1 MREDTRK
8 SALPIRPK
16 LPRTVPHSIPF
27 FALVVLLLVLVP
39 SSALAQLGGLRD
51 MVRGGKKGEVYGLDV
66 REMGHVVFVVDLS
79 IPVEFTAEQRSQ
91 LRDQLA
97 LQAGQFT
104 QQQLVEKGGEYAALM
119 AGPAGSI
126 VKTAIVKRRDKVG
139 TARRHVKSAID
150 GLEDDQQ
157 FGLVTFEGDLQLWHD
172 ALVAAND
179 DARDEAK
186 EVVERAQG
194 GEDEGGLLS
203 FGVSTLRESFMAA
216 SGLALQRE
224 MMAAGVA
231 AEGTVLPAGMPTT
244 LAGALPTGLGMAP
257 SPAPAPPS
265 SAFAPSPGAFLR
277 GIEKAMGMEPDAI
290 VLVVGG
296 PPPGV
301 EDEAFLAQVAEW
313 NAGKVIVHVAEF
325 GSDDG
330 SALYRALA
338 EQNGGRHVH
347 P

>member
-1 MREDTRK
+1 MREDSPT
-8 SALPIRPK
+8 SARRAP
-16 LPRTVPHSIPF
+16 SAPF
-27 FALVVLLLVLVP
+27 FLLVVLLLVLVP
-39 SSALAQLGGLRD
+39 SSAMAQLGGLRD

-79 IPVEFTAEQRSQ
+79 IPVEFTPEQRSQ

-139 TARRHVKSAID
+139 TARRQVKSAID
-150 GLEDDQQ
+150 GLADDQQ

-179 DARDEAK
+179 EAREEAK
-186 EVVERAQG
+186 EVVELAQG
-194 GEDEGGLLS
+194 GKDEGGLLG

-231 AEGTVLPAGMPTT
+231 APGAVLPAGMPVAMTAGMPAT
-244 LAGALPTGLGMAP
+244 LAGALPTGLGMAT
-257 SPAPAPPS
+257 SPAPALPS
-265 SAFAPSPGAFLR
+265 SAFAPAPGAFLL
-277 GIEKAMGMEPDAI
+277 GIEKAMGMAPDAI

-313 NAGKVIVHVAEF
+313 NAGKFIVHVAEF

>member
-1 MREDTRK
+1 M
-8 SALPIRPK
+8 
-16 LPRTVPHSIPF
+16 VPHPIPF
-27 FALVVLLLVLVP
+27 FLLVVMLLVLVP
-39 SSALAQLGGLRD
+39 SSAIAQLGGLRD

-66 REMGHVVFVVDLS
+66 RAMGQVVFVVDFS
-79 IPVEFTAEQRSQ
+79 IAVEFTSEQRSQ

-97 LQAGQFT
+97 LQAGQYT

-119 AGPAGSI
+119 AGPAGAI

-157 FGLVTFEGDLQLWHD
+157 FGLVTFEGDLQLWHGD
-172 ALVAAND
+172 LVAATD
-179 DARDEAK
+179 DARKEAK

-194 GEDEGGLLS
+194 GEDEGGLLR

-224 MMAAGVA
+224 MMAADIVA
-231 AEGTVLPAGMPTT
+231 PGAVLPAGMPVAMPAGMPAA
-244 LAGALPTGLGMAP
+244 LATALPAGMGIAP
-257 SPAPAPPS
+257 PQAQAPPS

-277 GIEKAMGMEPDAI
+277 GIEKAMEMEPDAI

-313 NAGKVIVHVAEF
+313 NAGKVVVHVAEF
-325 GSDDG
+325 GSDNG